1 MISTPKLA
9 TKSTKDELPSEETPK
24 TNSKRKRAS
33 VKEKV
38 FKLKSKEV
46 QFVSSFGYNFVCVA
60 LDIWNTV
67 YEIAQQN
74 FLTLVF
80 QDLGYELSYV
90 LSSCRLRVI

>member
-33 VKEKV
+33 AKEKV

-46 QFVSSFGYNFVCVA
+46 QVVSSFG
-60 LDIWNTV
+60 
-67 YEIAQQN
+67 
-74 FLTLVF
+74 
-80 QDLGYELSYV
+80 
-90 LSSCRLRVI
+90 

>member
-1 MISTPKLA
+1 
-9 TKSTKDELPSEETPK
+9 
-24 TNSKRKRAS
+24 

-74 FLTLVF
+74 FLTLF
-80 QDLGYELSYV
+80 FK
-90 LSSCRLRVI
+90 IWAMN